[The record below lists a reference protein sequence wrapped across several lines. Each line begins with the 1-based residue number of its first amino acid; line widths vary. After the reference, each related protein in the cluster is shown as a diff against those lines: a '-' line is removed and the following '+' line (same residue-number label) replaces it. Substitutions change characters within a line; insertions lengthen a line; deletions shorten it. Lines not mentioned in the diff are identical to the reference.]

1 MDALEGRRAAL
12 LRLAE
17 HNEEPPAPAA
27 GPNGQAA
34 PAANQLPGFPAIQV
48 HI

>member
-1 MDALEGRRAAL
+1 MDALEGRRAAM

-17 HNEEPPAPAA
+17 PNEEPPDAAA

-48 HI
+48 HV